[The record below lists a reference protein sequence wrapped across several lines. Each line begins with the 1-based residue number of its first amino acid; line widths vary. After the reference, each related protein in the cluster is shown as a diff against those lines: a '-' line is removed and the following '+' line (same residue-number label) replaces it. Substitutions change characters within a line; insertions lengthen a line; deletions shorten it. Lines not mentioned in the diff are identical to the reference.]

1 MSVSFLCLNRVI
13 VVNESAGVWLFASMA
28 ISRAA
33 MRFSV
38 VWENPMATCEM
49 KVGISKK
56 KAVFRQVAA
65 FVVCDCLRRLWCV
78 TADFAVPI
86 CFERGDRHGRQ
97 QQSLLFICRPDPQ
110 FLRFCLGSIAIF

>member
-1 MSVSFLCLNRVI
+1 M
-13 VVNESAGVWLFASMA
+13 NESAGVWLFVSMA

-56 KAVFRQVAA
+56 GGFSSTCGVCGVRLLAA
-65 FVVCDCLRRLWCV
+65 FVVCYR
-78 TADFAVPI
+78 
-86 CFERGDRHGRQ
+86 
-97 QQSLLFICRPDPQ
+97 
-110 FLRFCLGSIAIF
+110 RFCGSDMF

>member
-13 VVNESAGVWLFASMA
+13 VVHESAGVWLFASMA

-49 KVGISKK
+49 KVGVSKK
-56 KAVFRQVAA
+56 RRF
-65 FVVCDCLRRLWCV
+65 FVKLRRLWCV

-97 QQSLLFICRPDPQ
+97 QQSLLFICRPDSQ